1 MRSISLSIAA
11 LIGLGFSAI
20 AVPAWAAPISGAIS
34 KTLTPAAITGENS
47 AIVQV
52 QYRRD
57 RGYYRDRRGH
67 GGSDGGAVAAGIL
80 GGLVLGAIIANQ
92 AQPQHSVQYCMQR
105 FRSYDPASGT
115 YLGNDGY
122 RHRCP

>member
-1 MRSISLSIAA
+1 MKSIPLSIAA
-11 LIGLGFSAI
+11 LVGLGLSAI
-20 AVPAWAAPISGAIS
+20 AIPASAAPVSGAIS
-34 KTLTPAAITGENS
+34 NNLTPAAITGESS

-57 RGYYRDRRGH
+57 RGHYRGRRDH
-67 GGSDGGAVAAGIL
+67 GGGDGGAVAAGIL

-92 AQPQHSVQYCMQR
+92 AQSQRSVEYCVRR
-105 FRSYDPASGT
+105 FRSYDPGSGT